1 MDVPAEPSLGIT
13 AGGDHLSYFALLG
26 RIAGMA
32 LYHSEHIPARWTQ
45 AFFCQGSLRVSIA
58 VFDPK
63 TALCALSMPLP
74 FMMFAG
80 HAKDIR

>member
-45 AFFCQGSLRVSIA
+45 AFVKAAFG
-58 VFDPK
+58 
-63 TALCALSMPLP
+63 
-74 FMMFAG
+74 
-80 HAKDIR
+80 